1 MAELHRVEINERAP
15 QEIDPESEEAVDAVS
30 EEQTQETQEDRPDW
44 LPEKFKSPEDMA
56 NAYSELEKKMGAGA
70 NDEQEQE
77 EAQQEEEQSTD
88 EQDDTQE
95 EGNDLSKLL
104 NEANDVFQEN
114 NNELPEESYEKL
126 VEAGIPKNLIDQYIA
141 GGLALQQQKETNAQ
155 QEESNIKAAA
165 EGNWDQMA
173 EWAANNLSPEEV
185 ETFDEIVQ
193 NGTVEQAKLATKG
206 LYAQF
211 KAENGVAPK
220 LVQGAVSGSSTMPFK
235 SNQELA
241 RAMSDPR
248 YKSGDKSYHEE
259 IDRRIEASQNY
270 L

>member
-1 MAELHRVEINERAP
+1 MAELHRVEINEKAP
-15 QEIDPESEEAVDAVS
+15 QEIDPETEESVDAVP
-30 EEQTQETQEDRPDW
+30 EEQTQEDRPEW

-70 NDEQEQE
+70 KEQEQE
-77 EAQQEEEQSTD
+77 EGETTDEEEQP
-88 EQDDTQE
+88 DDNTTE
-95 EGNDLSKLL
+95 DTNT
-104 NEANDVFQEN
+104 NDVI
-114 NNELPEESYEKL
+114 
-126 VEAGIPKNLIDQYIA
+126 VEASKEFFENDGVISEETYKNLAEIGLPKELVDSYAA
-141 GGLALQQQKETNAQ
+141 GQQALQQS
-155 QEESNIKAAA
+155 EEGSIKSVT

-185 ETFDEIVQ
+185 NTFDEIVQ

-211 KAENGVAPK
+211 KAENGVSPK

-259 IDRRIEASQNY
+259 IDRRIAASHNY

>member
-1 MAELHRVEINERAP
+1 MAELHRVEINEKAP
-15 QEIDPESEEAVDAVS
+15 QEIDPESEEAVEAVP
-30 EEQTQETQEDRPDW
+30 EEQTDRPEW
-44 LPEKFKSPEDMA
+44 LPEKFKNAEDMA

-70 NDEQEQE
+70 NNEQEQE
-77 EAQQEEEQSTD
+77 EVQQEEEQSTD

-95 EGNDLSKLL
+95 EDSNT
-104 NEANDVFQEN
+104 NDVI
-114 NNELPEESYEKL
+114 
-126 VEAGIPKNLIDQYIA
+126 VEASKEFFENDGVISEETYKNLAEA
-141 GGLALQQQKETNAQ
+141 GLPKELVDSYAAGQQALQQS
-155 QEESNIKAAA
+155 EEGSIKSVAD
-165 EGNWDQMA
+165 GNWDQMA

-185 ETFDEIVQ
+185 NTFDDIVQ
-193 NGTVEQAKLATKG
+193 NGSVEQAKLATKG

-211 KAENGVAPK
+211 KAENGVSPK
-220 LVQGAVSGSSTMPFK
+220 LVQGAVNGSSTMPFK

-259 IDRRIEASQNY
+259 IDRRIAASQNY

>member
-30 EEQTQETQEDRPDW
+30 EEQTQETQEDRPEW
-44 LPEKFKSPEDMA
+44 LPEKFKNAEDMA

-70 NDEQEQE
+70 NSE
-77 EAQQEEEQSTD
+77 EEQEEEQST
-88 EQDDTQE
+88 EEQQDDITE
-95 EGNDLSKLL
+95 EDTDNNNVIVEASKEFFENDGVISEETYKNLAAVGLSK
-104 NEANDVFQEN
+104 
-114 NNELPEESYEKL
+114 ELVDSYA
-126 VEAGIPKNLIDQYIA
+126 AGQQ
-141 GGLALQQQKETNAQ
+141 ALQQS
-155 QEESNIKAAA
+155 EEGSIKSVT

-185 ETFDEIVQ
+185 NTFDDIVQ
-193 NGTVEQAKLATKG
+193 NGSVEQAKLATKG

-211 KAENGVAPK
+211 KAENGVTPK
-220 LVQGAVSGSSTMPFK
+220 LVQGAVNGSSTMPFK

-259 IDRRIEASQNY
+259 IDRRIAVSHNY

>member
-15 QEIDPESEEAVDAVS
+15 QEIDPESEEAVESVP
-30 EEQTQETQEDRPDW
+30 EEETQEDRPEW
-44 LPEKFKSPEDMA
+44 LPEKFKNAEDMA

-70 NDEQEQE
+70 E
-77 EAQQEEEQSTD
+77 EQQEEGETTNEEEQ
-88 EQDDTQE
+88 QPDDNTE
-95 EGNDLSKLL
+95 EDTNT
-104 NEANDVFQEN
+104 NDVI
-114 NNELPEESYEKL
+114 
-126 VEAGIPKNLIDQYIA
+126 VEASKEFFENDGVISEETYKNLAEVGLPKELVDSYAA
-141 GGLALQQQKETNAQ
+141 GQQALQQS
-155 QEESNIKAAA
+155 EEGSIKAVT

-173 EWAANNLSPEEV
+173 EWAADNLSPEEV
-185 ETFDEIVQ
+185 NTFDEIVQ
-193 NGTVEQAKLATKG
+193 NGSVEQAKLAAKG

-211 KAENGVAPK
+211 KAENGVSPK
-220 LVQGAVSGSSTMPFK
+220 LVQGAVNGSSTMPFK

-259 IDRRIEASQNY
+259 IDRRIAVSQNY

>member
-1 MAELHRVEINERAP
+1 MAELHRVEINEKAP
-15 QEIDPESEEAVDAVS
+15 QEIDPETEESVDAVP
-30 EEQTQETQEDRPDW
+30 EEQTQEDRPEW

-70 NDEQEQE
+70 KEDQQEQE
-77 EAQQEEEQSTD
+77 EGETTDEEEQP
-88 EQDDTQE
+88 DDNTKE
-95 EGNDLSKLL
+95 DTNT
-104 NEANDVFQEN
+104 NDVI
-114 NNELPEESYEKL
+114 
-126 VEAGIPKNLIDQYIA
+126 VEASKEFFENDGVISEETYKNLAEIGLPKELVDSYAA
-141 GGLALQQQKETNAQ
+141 GQQALQQS
-155 QEESNIKAAA
+155 EEGSIKSVT

-185 ETFDEIVQ
+185 NTFDDIVQ

-211 KAENGVAPK
+211 KAENGVSPK

-259 IDRRIEASQNY
+259 IDRRIAASHNY

>member
-1 MAELHRVEINERAP
+1 MAEFHRVEINEKAP
-15 QEIDPESEEAVDAVS
+15 QEIDPESEEAVDAIS
-30 EEQTQETQEDRPDW
+30 EEQTQETQEDRPEW

-56 NAYSELEKKMGAGA
+56 NAYSELEKKLGAGA
-70 NDEQEQE
+70 KEQEQE
-77 EAQQEEEQSTD
+77 EGEETNEN
-88 EQDDTQE
+88 EQDDNQE
-95 EGNDLSKLL
+95 EDTNT
-104 NEANDVFQEN
+104 NDVI
-114 NNELPEESYEKL
+114 
-126 VEAGIPKNLIDQYIA
+126 VEASKEFFENDGVISEETYKNLAKIGLPKELVDSYAA
-141 GGLALQQQKETNAQ
+141 GQQALQQS
-155 QEESNIKAAA
+155 EEGSIKSVT

-185 ETFDEIVQ
+185 ETFDDIVQ

-211 KAENGVAPK
+211 KAENGVSPK

-259 IDRRIEASQNY
+259 IDRRIAVSQNY